1 MAGPHQKDRDIPKSK
16 LSLDAFKKSTR
27 LFRYMSAQN
36 RAWFILGTIFLA
48 ISAGASL
55 MFPKLLGDLMDGAFV
70 YSGGNIAKAPN
81 TEALQ
86 KVAIYFVYLFIIQA
100 IFSFGRIAIYV
111 RVTEDMTYGLRT
123 DLFRSVIGQNMNFHN
138 QNRVGELLSR
148 FSADV
153 AQIQDAFTTNLA
165 MFIRQI
171 LILIGGVVVLFVTSS
186 KLAVMML
193 ATLPAI
199 IIIALLFGRFIRKKS
214 KEVQDVTAANNV
226 IVEESLSGI
235 MSVKSFTNEYFENE
249 RYQANSQKLKRD
261 SIVRGYWR
269 GTFSSFIIICMFGAI
284 VWLIYQGLGLVQS
297 GEMGVGELFNFMML
311 TAFVGSS
318 IGGMAE
324 QFVQIQKTLGSIE
337 RVLDIIDMPMEIE
350 PIAQSEIQQSQPQWD
365 QALHIQNLHFHYPS
379 RPENE
384 IIKGLTIDLNPGE
397 TLAIVGPSGSGK
409 STLAALLYQ
418 FYLPTD
424 GRISLGNQNIQDFDL
439 KTYRSAF
446 ALVPQEVMLF
456 GGSIYDNIRY
466 GKPEASAEEIYI
478 AAKKA
483 NAADFVEGFP
493 EKYET
498 LVGDRGVRLSGGQKQ
513 RIAIARA
520 ILRDPKILILDEATS
535 ALDSE
540 SEIQVQ
546 RALKVLMEN
555 RTSVV
560 IAHRLS
566 TIRQA
571 NVIALLKD
579 GIILEQGNHET
590 LMKIEGGKYRRMV
603 EQQIDPSDFFQ
614 NT

>member
-1 MAGPHQKDRDIPKSK
+1 
-16 LSLDAFKKSTR
+16 
-27 LFRYMSAQN
+27 
-36 RAWFILGTIFLA
+36 
-48 ISAGASL
+48 
-55 MFPKLLGDLMDGAFV
+55 
-70 YSGGNIAKAPN
+70 
-81 TEALQ
+81 
-86 KVAIYFVYLFIIQA
+86 
-100 IFSFGRIAIYV
+100 
-111 RVTEDMTYGLRT
+111 
-123 DLFRSVIGQNMNFHN
+123 
-138 QNRVGELLSR
+138 
-148 FSADV
+148 
-153 AQIQDAFTTNLA
+153 
-165 MFIRQI
+165 
-171 LILIGGVVVLFVTSS
+171 
-186 KLAVMML
+186 
-193 ATLPAI
+193 
-199 IIIALLFGRFIRKKS
+199 
-214 KEVQDVTAANNV
+214 
-226 IVEESLSGI
+226 
-235 MSVKSFTNEYFENE
+235 
-249 RYQANSQKLKRD
+249 
-261 SIVRGYWR
+261 
-269 GTFSSFIIICMFGAI
+269 
-284 VWLIYQGLGLVQS
+284 
-297 GEMGVGELFNFMML
+297 MGVGELFNFMML

-350 PIAQSEIQQSQPQWD
+350 PIAQSEFQQTQPQWD

-384 IIKGLTIDLNPGE
+384 IIKGLNIDLNPGE

-418 FYLPTD
+418 FYLPSD
-424 GRISLGNQNIQDFDL
+424 GRIALGNQNIQDFDL

-466 GKPEASAEEIYI
+466 GKPEATAEEIYV

-493 EKYET
+493 EKYDT

-579 GIILEQGNHET
+579 GVILEQGNHEA

>member
-1 MAGPHQKDRDIPKSK
+1 
-16 LSLDAFKKSTR
+16 
-27 LFRYMSAQN
+27 
-36 RAWFILGTIFLA
+36 
-48 ISAGASL
+48 
-55 MFPKLLGDLMDGAFV
+55 
-70 YSGGNIAKAPN
+70 
-81 TEALQ
+81 
-86 KVAIYFVYLFIIQA
+86 
-100 IFSFGRIAIYV
+100 
-111 RVTEDMTYGLRT
+111 
-123 DLFRSVIGQNMNFHN
+123 
-138 QNRVGELLSR
+138 
-148 FSADV
+148 
-153 AQIQDAFTTNLA
+153 
-165 MFIRQI
+165 
-171 LILIGGVVVLFVTSS
+171 
-186 KLAVMML
+186 
-193 ATLPAI
+193 
-199 IIIALLFGRFIRKKS
+199 
-214 KEVQDVTAANNV
+214 
-226 IVEESLSGI
+226 
-235 MSVKSFTNEYFENE
+235 
-249 RYQANSQKLKRD
+249 
-261 SIVRGYWR
+261 
-269 GTFSSFIIICMFGAI
+269 
-284 VWLIYQGLGLVQS
+284 
-297 GEMGVGELFNFMML
+297 MGVGELFNFMML

-350 PIAQSEIQQSQPQWD
+350 PIAQSQFQQTQPQWD

-384 IIKGLTIDLNPGE
+384 IIKGLNIDLNPGE

-418 FYLPTD
+418 FYLPSD
-424 GRISLGNQNIQDFDL
+424 GRIALGNQNIQDFDL

-466 GKPEASAEEIYI
+466 GKPEATAEEIYV

-493 EKYET
+493 EKYDT

-579 GIILEQGNHET
+579 GVILEQGNHEA

>member
-1 MAGPHQKDRDIPKSK
+1 
-16 LSLDAFKKSTR
+16 
-27 LFRYMSAQN
+27 
-36 RAWFILGTIFLA
+36 
-48 ISAGASL
+48 
-55 MFPKLLGDLMDGAFV
+55 
-70 YSGGNIAKAPN
+70 
-81 TEALQ
+81 
-86 KVAIYFVYLFIIQA
+86 
-100 IFSFGRIAIYV
+100 
-111 RVTEDMTYGLRT
+111 
-123 DLFRSVIGQNMNFHN
+123 
-138 QNRVGELLSR
+138 
-148 FSADV
+148 
-153 AQIQDAFTTNLA
+153 
-165 MFIRQI
+165 
-171 LILIGGVVVLFVTSS
+171 
-186 KLAVMML
+186 
-193 ATLPAI
+193 
-199 IIIALLFGRFIRKKS
+199 
-214 KEVQDVTAANNV
+214 
-226 IVEESLSGI
+226 
-235 MSVKSFTNEYFENE
+235 
-249 RYQANSQKLKRD
+249 
-261 SIVRGYWR
+261 
-269 GTFSSFIIICMFGAI
+269 
-284 VWLIYQGLGLVQS
+284 
-297 GEMGVGELFNFMML
+297 MGVGELFNFMML

-350 PIAQSEIQQSQPQWD
+350 PIAQSQFQQSQPQWD

-384 IIKGLTIDLNPGE
+384 IIKGLNIDLNPGE

-418 FYLPTD
+418 FYLPSD
-424 GRISLGNQNIQDFDL
+424 GRIALGNQNIQDFDL

-466 GKPEASAEEIYI
+466 GKPEATAEEIYV

-493 EKYET
+493 EKYDT

-579 GIILEQGNHET
+579 GVILEQGNHEA

>member
-1 MAGPHQKDRDIPKSK
+1 
-16 LSLDAFKKSTR
+16 
-27 LFRYMSAQN
+27 
-36 RAWFILGTIFLA
+36 
-48 ISAGASL
+48 
-55 MFPKLLGDLMDGAFV
+55 
-70 YSGGNIAKAPN
+70 
-81 TEALQ
+81 
-86 KVAIYFVYLFIIQA
+86 
-100 IFSFGRIAIYV
+100 
-111 RVTEDMTYGLRT
+111 
-123 DLFRSVIGQNMNFHN
+123 
-138 QNRVGELLSR
+138 
-148 FSADV
+148 
-153 AQIQDAFTTNLA
+153 
-165 MFIRQI
+165 
-171 LILIGGVVVLFVTSS
+171 
-186 KLAVMML
+186 
-193 ATLPAI
+193 
-199 IIIALLFGRFIRKKS
+199 
-214 KEVQDVTAANNV
+214 
-226 IVEESLSGI
+226 
-235 MSVKSFTNEYFENE
+235 
-249 RYQANSQKLKRD
+249 
-261 SIVRGYWR
+261 
-269 GTFSSFIIICMFGAI
+269 
-284 VWLIYQGLGLVQS
+284 
-297 GEMGVGELFNFMML
+297 
-311 TAFVGSS
+311 
-318 IGGMAE
+318 MAE

-350 PIAQSEIQQSQPQWD
+350 PIAQSEFQQSQPQWD

-384 IIKGLTIDLNPGE
+384 IIKGLNIDLNPGE

-418 FYLPTD
+418 FYLPSD
-424 GRISLGNQNIQDFDL
+424 GRIALGNQNIQDFDL

-466 GKPEASAEEIYI
+466 GKPEATAEEIYV

-493 EKYET
+493 EKYDT

-579 GIILEQGNHET
+579 GVILEQGNHEA

>member
-1 MAGPHQKDRDIPKSK
+1 MAGPHQQDRDIPKSK

-100 IFSFGRIAIYV
+100 LFSFARIAIYV

-123 DLFRSVIGQNMNFHN
+123 DLFKSVIGQNMNFHN

-171 LILIGGVVVLFVTSS
+171 LILIGGVVVLFFTSS

-199 IIIALLFGRFIRKKS
+199 IIVALLFGRFIRKKS

-261 SIVRGYWR
+261 SIIRGYWR

-350 PIAQSEIQQSQPQWD
+350 PIAQSQFQQTQPQWD

-384 IIKGLTIDLNPGE
+384 IIKGLNIDLNPGE

-418 FYLPTD
+418 FYLPSG
-424 GRISLGNQNIQDFDL
+424 GRIALGNQNIQDFDL

-466 GKPEASAEEIYI
+466 GKPEATAEEIYV

-493 EKYET
+493 EKYDT

-566 TIRQA
+566 TIRHA

-579 GIILEQGNHET
+579 GVILEQGNHEA

>member
-1 MAGPHQKDRDIPKSK
+1 
-16 LSLDAFKKSTR
+16 
-27 LFRYMSAQN
+27 
-36 RAWFILGTIFLA
+36 
-48 ISAGASL
+48 
-55 MFPKLLGDLMDGAFV
+55 
-70 YSGGNIAKAPN
+70 
-81 TEALQ
+81 
-86 KVAIYFVYLFIIQA
+86 
-100 IFSFGRIAIYV
+100 
-111 RVTEDMTYGLRT
+111 
-123 DLFRSVIGQNMNFHN
+123 
-138 QNRVGELLSR
+138 
-148 FSADV
+148 
-153 AQIQDAFTTNLA
+153 
-165 MFIRQI
+165 
-171 LILIGGVVVLFVTSS
+171 
-186 KLAVMML
+186 
-193 ATLPAI
+193 
-199 IIIALLFGRFIRKKS
+199 
-214 KEVQDVTAANNV
+214 
-226 IVEESLSGI
+226 
-235 MSVKSFTNEYFENE
+235 
-249 RYQANSQKLKRD
+249 
-261 SIVRGYWR
+261 
-269 GTFSSFIIICMFGAI
+269 MFGAI

-350 PIAQSEIQQSQPQWD
+350 PIAQSEFQQSQPQWD

-384 IIKGLTIDLNPGE
+384 IIKGLNIDLNPGE

-418 FYLPTD
+418 FYLPSD
-424 GRISLGNQNIQDFDL
+424 GRIALGEQNIQDFDL

-466 GKPEASAEEIYI
+466 GKPEATAEEIYV

-493 EKYET
+493 EKYDT

-579 GIILEQGNHET
+579 GVILEQGNHEA

>member
-1 MAGPHQKDRDIPKSK
+1 
-16 LSLDAFKKSTR
+16 
-27 LFRYMSAQN
+27 
-36 RAWFILGTIFLA
+36 
-48 ISAGASL
+48 
-55 MFPKLLGDLMDGAFV
+55 
-70 YSGGNIAKAPN
+70 
-81 TEALQ
+81 
-86 KVAIYFVYLFIIQA
+86 
-100 IFSFGRIAIYV
+100 
-111 RVTEDMTYGLRT
+111 
-123 DLFRSVIGQNMNFHN
+123 
-138 QNRVGELLSR
+138 
-148 FSADV
+148 
-153 AQIQDAFTTNLA
+153 
-165 MFIRQI
+165 
-171 LILIGGVVVLFVTSS
+171 
-186 KLAVMML
+186 
-193 ATLPAI
+193 
-199 IIIALLFGRFIRKKS
+199 
-214 KEVQDVTAANNV
+214 
-226 IVEESLSGI
+226 
-235 MSVKSFTNEYFENE
+235 
-249 RYQANSQKLKRD
+249 
-261 SIVRGYWR
+261 
-269 GTFSSFIIICMFGAI
+269 
-284 VWLIYQGLGLVQS
+284 
-297 GEMGVGELFNFMML
+297 
-311 TAFVGSS
+311 
-318 IGGMAE
+318 
-324 QFVQIQKTLGSIE
+324 
-337 RVLDIIDMPMEIE
+337 MEIE
-350 PIAQSEIQQSQPQWD
+350 PIAQSEFQQSQPQWD

-384 IIKGLTIDLNPGE
+384 IIKGLNIDLNPGE

-418 FYLPTD
+418 FYLPSD
-424 GRISLGNQNIQDFDL
+424 GRIALGNQNIQDFDL

-466 GKPEASAEEIYI
+466 GKPEATAEEIYV

-493 EKYET
+493 EKYDT

-579 GIILEQGNHET
+579 GVILEQGNHEA

>member
-1 MAGPHQKDRDIPKSK
+1 
-16 LSLDAFKKSTR
+16 
-27 LFRYMSAQN
+27 
-36 RAWFILGTIFLA
+36 
-48 ISAGASL
+48 
-55 MFPKLLGDLMDGAFV
+55 
-70 YSGGNIAKAPN
+70 
-81 TEALQ
+81 
-86 KVAIYFVYLFIIQA
+86 
-100 IFSFGRIAIYV
+100 
-111 RVTEDMTYGLRT
+111 
-123 DLFRSVIGQNMNFHN
+123 
-138 QNRVGELLSR
+138 
-148 FSADV
+148 
-153 AQIQDAFTTNLA
+153 
-165 MFIRQI
+165 
-171 LILIGGVVVLFVTSS
+171 
-186 KLAVMML
+186 
-193 ATLPAI
+193 
-199 IIIALLFGRFIRKKS
+199 
-214 KEVQDVTAANNV
+214 
-226 IVEESLSGI
+226 
-235 MSVKSFTNEYFENE
+235 
-249 RYQANSQKLKRD
+249 
-261 SIVRGYWR
+261 
-269 GTFSSFIIICMFGAI
+269 MFGAI

-350 PIAQSEIQQSQPQWD
+350 PIAQSQFQQTQPQWD

-384 IIKGLTIDLNPGE
+384 IIKGLNIDLNPGE

-418 FYLPTD
+418 FYLPSD
-424 GRISLGNQNIQDFDL
+424 GRIALGNQNIQDFDL

-466 GKPEASAEEIYI
+466 GKPEATAEEIYV

-493 EKYET
+493 EKYDT

-579 GIILEQGNHET
+579 GVILEQGNHEA

>member
-1 MAGPHQKDRDIPKSK
+1 MAGPHQQDRDIPKSK

-70 YSGGNIAKAPN
+70 YNGSNIAKAPN

-100 IFSFGRIAIYV
+100 LFSFARIAIYV

-123 DLFRSVIGQNMNFHN
+123 DLFKSVIGQNMNFHN

-171 LILIGGVVVLFVTSS
+171 LILIGGVVVLFFTSS

-199 IIIALLFGRFIRKKS
+199 IIVALLFGRFIRKKS

-261 SIVRGYWR
+261 SIIRGYWR

-350 PIAQSEIQQSQPQWD
+350 PIAQSEFQQSQPQWD

-384 IIKGLTIDLNPGE
+384 IIKGLNIDLNPGE

-418 FYLPTD
+418 FYLPSG
-424 GRISLGNQNIQDFDL
+424 GRIALGNQNIQDFDL

-466 GKPEASAEEIYI
+466 GKPEATTEEIYV

-493 EKYET
+493 EKYDT

-579 GIILEQGNHET
+579 GVILEQGNHEA

>member
-1 MAGPHQKDRDIPKSK
+1 
-16 LSLDAFKKSTR
+16 
-27 LFRYMSAQN
+27 
-36 RAWFILGTIFLA
+36 
-48 ISAGASL
+48 
-55 MFPKLLGDLMDGAFV
+55 
-70 YSGGNIAKAPN
+70 
-81 TEALQ
+81 
-86 KVAIYFVYLFIIQA
+86 
-100 IFSFGRIAIYV
+100 
-111 RVTEDMTYGLRT
+111 
-123 DLFRSVIGQNMNFHN
+123 
-138 QNRVGELLSR
+138 
-148 FSADV
+148 
-153 AQIQDAFTTNLA
+153 
-165 MFIRQI
+165 
-171 LILIGGVVVLFVTSS
+171 
-186 KLAVMML
+186 
-193 ATLPAI
+193 
-199 IIIALLFGRFIRKKS
+199 
-214 KEVQDVTAANNV
+214 
-226 IVEESLSGI
+226 
-235 MSVKSFTNEYFENE
+235 
-249 RYQANSQKLKRD
+249 
-261 SIVRGYWR
+261 
-269 GTFSSFIIICMFGAI
+269 
-284 VWLIYQGLGLVQS
+284 
-297 GEMGVGELFNFMML
+297 MGVGELFNFMML

-350 PIAQSEIQQSQPQWD
+350 PIAQSEFQQSQPQWD

-384 IIKGLTIDLNPGE
+384 IIKGLNIDLNPGE

-418 FYLPTD
+418 FYLPSD
-424 GRISLGNQNIQDFDL
+424 GRIALGNQNIQDFDL

-466 GKPEASAEEIYI
+466 GKPEATAEEIYV

-493 EKYET
+493 EKYDT

-579 GIILEQGNHET
+579 GVILEQGNHEA

>member
-1 MAGPHQKDRDIPKSK
+1 MAGPHQQDRDIPKSK

-27 LFRYMSAQN
+27 LFRYMSTQN
-36 RAWFILGTIFLA
+36 RAWFVLGTIFLA

-55 MFPKLLGDLMDGAFV
+55 MFPKLLGNLMDGAFV
-70 YSGGNIAKAPN
+70 YNGGNISKAPN

-100 IFSFGRIAIYV
+100 LFSFARIAIYV

-123 DLFRSVIGQNMNFHN
+123 DLFKSVIGQNMNFHN
-138 QNRVGELLSR
+138 HNRVGELLSR

-171 LILIGGVVVLFVTSS
+171 LILIGGVIVLFFTSS
-186 KLAVMML
+186 KLAIMML

-235 MSVKSFTNEYFENE
+235 MSVKSFTNEYFENQ
-249 RYQANSQKLKRD
+249 RYQANSQKLRRD

-337 RVLDIIDMPMEIE
+337 RVLDIIDMPMEME
-350 PIAQSEIQQSQPQWD
+350 PITQSQSQQNQPQWD
-365 QALHIQNLHFHYPS
+365 QPLHLQNLYFHYPS

-384 IIKGLTIDLNPGE
+384 IIKGLNIDLNPGE

-418 FYLPTD
+418 FYLPTK

-439 KTYRSAF
+439 KNYRSAF

-466 GKPEASAEEIYI
+466 GKPEASAEEIFA

-483 NAADFVEGFP
+483 NAADFIEGFP
-493 EKYET
+493 EKYDT

-546 RALKVLMEN
+546 RALKILMEN

-579 GIILEQGNHET
+579 GQILEQGNHET

>member
-1 MAGPHQKDRDIPKSK
+1 
-16 LSLDAFKKSTR
+16 
-27 LFRYMSAQN
+27 
-36 RAWFILGTIFLA
+36 
-48 ISAGASL
+48 
-55 MFPKLLGDLMDGAFV
+55 
-70 YSGGNIAKAPN
+70 
-81 TEALQ
+81 
-86 KVAIYFVYLFIIQA
+86 
-100 IFSFGRIAIYV
+100 
-111 RVTEDMTYGLRT
+111 
-123 DLFRSVIGQNMNFHN
+123 
-138 QNRVGELLSR
+138 
-148 FSADV
+148 
-153 AQIQDAFTTNLA
+153 
-165 MFIRQI
+165 
-171 LILIGGVVVLFVTSS
+171 
-186 KLAVMML
+186 
-193 ATLPAI
+193 
-199 IIIALLFGRFIRKKS
+199 
-214 KEVQDVTAANNV
+214 
-226 IVEESLSGI
+226 
-235 MSVKSFTNEYFENE
+235 
-249 RYQANSQKLKRD
+249 
-261 SIVRGYWR
+261 
-269 GTFSSFIIICMFGAI
+269 
-284 VWLIYQGLGLVQS
+284 
-297 GEMGVGELFNFMML
+297 MGVGELFNFMML

-350 PIAQSEIQQSQPQWD
+350 PIAQSEFQQSQPQWD

-384 IIKGLTIDLNPGE
+384 IIKGLNIDLNPGE

-418 FYLPTD
+418 LYLPSD
-424 GRISLGNQNIQDFDL
+424 GRIALGNQNIQDFDL

-466 GKPEASAEEIYI
+466 GKPEATAEEIYV

-493 EKYET
+493 EKYDT

-579 GIILEQGNHET
+579 GVILEQGNHEA

>member
-1 MAGPHQKDRDIPKSK
+1 
-16 LSLDAFKKSTR
+16 
-27 LFRYMSAQN
+27 
-36 RAWFILGTIFLA
+36 
-48 ISAGASL
+48 
-55 MFPKLLGDLMDGAFV
+55 
-70 YSGGNIAKAPN
+70 
-81 TEALQ
+81 
-86 KVAIYFVYLFIIQA
+86 
-100 IFSFGRIAIYV
+100 
-111 RVTEDMTYGLRT
+111 
-123 DLFRSVIGQNMNFHN
+123 
-138 QNRVGELLSR
+138 
-148 FSADV
+148 
-153 AQIQDAFTTNLA
+153 
-165 MFIRQI
+165 
-171 LILIGGVVVLFVTSS
+171 
-186 KLAVMML
+186 
-193 ATLPAI
+193 
-199 IIIALLFGRFIRKKS
+199 
-214 KEVQDVTAANNV
+214 
-226 IVEESLSGI
+226 
-235 MSVKSFTNEYFENE
+235 
-249 RYQANSQKLKRD
+249 
-261 SIVRGYWR
+261 
-269 GTFSSFIIICMFGAI
+269 
-284 VWLIYQGLGLVQS
+284 
-297 GEMGVGELFNFMML
+297 
-311 TAFVGSS
+311 
-318 IGGMAE
+318 
-324 QFVQIQKTLGSIE
+324 
-337 RVLDIIDMPMEIE
+337 MEIE
-350 PIAQSEIQQSQPQWD
+350 PIAQSEIQQSPPQWD
-365 QALHIQNLHFHYPS
+365 EALHIQNLHFHYPS

-384 IIKGLTIDLNPGE
+384 IIKGLNIDLNPGE

-418 FYLPTD
+418 FYLPSD
-424 GRISLGNQNIQDFDL
+424 GRIALGEQNIQDFDL

-466 GKPEASAEEIYI
+466 GKPEATAEEIYV

-493 EKYET
+493 EKYDT

-579 GIILEQGNHET
+579 GVILEQGNHET

>member
-1 MAGPHQKDRDIPKSK
+1 
-16 LSLDAFKKSTR
+16 
-27 LFRYMSAQN
+27 
-36 RAWFILGTIFLA
+36 
-48 ISAGASL
+48 
-55 MFPKLLGDLMDGAFV
+55 
-70 YSGGNIAKAPN
+70 
-81 TEALQ
+81 
-86 KVAIYFVYLFIIQA
+86 
-100 IFSFGRIAIYV
+100 
-111 RVTEDMTYGLRT
+111 
-123 DLFRSVIGQNMNFHN
+123 
-138 QNRVGELLSR
+138 
-148 FSADV
+148 
-153 AQIQDAFTTNLA
+153 
-165 MFIRQI
+165 
-171 LILIGGVVVLFVTSS
+171 
-186 KLAVMML
+186 
-193 ATLPAI
+193 
-199 IIIALLFGRFIRKKS
+199 
-214 KEVQDVTAANNV
+214 
-226 IVEESLSGI
+226 
-235 MSVKSFTNEYFENE
+235 
-249 RYQANSQKLKRD
+249 
-261 SIVRGYWR
+261 
-269 GTFSSFIIICMFGAI
+269 
-284 VWLIYQGLGLVQS
+284 
-297 GEMGVGELFNFMML
+297 MGVGELFNFMML

-350 PIAQSEIQQSQPQWD
+350 PIAQSQFQQTQPQWD

-384 IIKGLTIDLNPGE
+384 IIKGLNIDLNPGE

-418 FYLPTD
+418 FYLPSD
-424 GRISLGNQNIQDFDL
+424 GRIALGNQNIQDFDL

-466 GKPEASAEEIYI
+466 GKPEATAEEIYV

-483 NAADFVEGFP
+483 NAADFVDGFP
-493 EKYET
+493 EKYDT

-579 GIILEQGNHET
+579 GVILEQGNHEA

>member
-1 MAGPHQKDRDIPKSK
+1 
-16 LSLDAFKKSTR
+16 
-27 LFRYMSAQN
+27 
-36 RAWFILGTIFLA
+36 
-48 ISAGASL
+48 
-55 MFPKLLGDLMDGAFV
+55 
-70 YSGGNIAKAPN
+70 
-81 TEALQ
+81 
-86 KVAIYFVYLFIIQA
+86 
-100 IFSFGRIAIYV
+100 
-111 RVTEDMTYGLRT
+111 
-123 DLFRSVIGQNMNFHN
+123 
-138 QNRVGELLSR
+138 
-148 FSADV
+148 
-153 AQIQDAFTTNLA
+153 
-165 MFIRQI
+165 
-171 LILIGGVVVLFVTSS
+171 
-186 KLAVMML
+186 
-193 ATLPAI
+193 
-199 IIIALLFGRFIRKKS
+199 
-214 KEVQDVTAANNV
+214 
-226 IVEESLSGI
+226 
-235 MSVKSFTNEYFENE
+235 
-249 RYQANSQKLKRD
+249 
-261 SIVRGYWR
+261 
-269 GTFSSFIIICMFGAI
+269 
-284 VWLIYQGLGLVQS
+284 VQS

-350 PIAQSEIQQSQPQWD
+350 PIAQSEFQQSQPQWD

-384 IIKGLTIDLNPGE
+384 IIKGLNIDLNPGE

-418 FYLPTD
+418 FYLPSD
-424 GRISLGNQNIQDFDL
+424 GRIALGEQNIQDFDL

-466 GKPEASAEEIYI
+466 GKPEATAEEIYV

-493 EKYET
+493 EKYDT

-579 GIILEQGNHET
+579 GVILEQGNHEA